1 MTKKEEFKEFVKKN
15 PKLVNYVKD
24 GSSNWQKFYEIYD
37 LYGDDKE
44 AWKDYLPVAAATT
57 ATTFGIADFMNWFKN
72 IDLDTFQ
79 NGVSS
84 LQRVLG
90 VVQDLSSK
98 DEKKPIEEYKPRPI
112 YKHFED

>member
-15 PKLVNYVKD
+15 PKLVKYVKD
-24 GSSNWQKFYEIYD
+24 GTSNWQQFYEIYD
-37 LYGDDKE
+37 LYGEDKD
-44 AWKDYLPVAAATT
+44 AWKDYLPIATATT
-57 ATTFGIADFMNWFKN
+57 AFTMPDFMSWIKN
-72 IDLDTFQ
+72 IDLDSFQ

-90 VVQDLSSK
+90 VVQDLSGKNTSA
-98 DEKKPIEEYKPRPI
+98 KPNEEYKPRPM

>member
-15 PKLVNYVKD
+15 PKLVRYVKD
-24 GSSNWQKFYEIYD
+24 GTSNWQQFYEIYD
-37 LYGDDKE
+37 LYGEDKD
-44 AWKDYLPVAAATT
+44 AWKDYLPIT
-57 ATTFGIADFMNWFKN
+57 ATAASFTMPDFMSWIKN
-72 IDLDTFQ
+72 IDLDSFQ

-98 DEKKPIEEYKPRPI
+98 NTNTKQTEEYKPRPM

>member
-15 PKLVNYVKD
+15 PKLVNYIKD
-24 GSSNWQKFYEIYD
+24 GSSSWQKFYEIYD
-37 LYGDDKE
+37 LYGDDKD
-44 AWKDYLPVAAATT
+44 AWKEYLPLASATT
-57 ATTFGIADFMNWFKN
+57 TTVGISDFMNWFKN

-90 VVQDLSSK
+90 VFQDLSGK
-98 DEKKPIEEYKPRPI
+98 EEKKPTEEYKPRPM